1 MNNYLRRRKGKVL
14 EVMDRPGNEEVLTI
28 KEASGYLKIAEKT
41 LYRFIREQNIP
52 AFKLGREWRFKKSL
66 LDKWMEKRINQRQKE
81 TRK

>member
-1 MNNYLRRRKGKVL
+1 
-14 EVMDRPGNEEVLTI
+14 MDRPGNEEVLTV

-66 LDKWMEKRINQRQKE
+66 LDEWMEKRINQRQKE
-81 TRK
+81 TKK

>member
-1 MNNYLRRRKGKVL
+1 
-14 EVMDRPGNEEVLTI
+14 MDRPGNEEVLTI

>member
-1 MNNYLRRRKGKVL
+1 
-14 EVMDRPGNEEVLTI
+14 MDRPGNEEVLTI

-66 LDKWMEKRINQRQKE
+66 LDEWIEKRINQRQKE
-81 TRK
+81 ARK

>member
-1 MNNYLRRRKGKVL
+1 
-14 EVMDRPGNEEVLTI
+14 MDRPGNEEVLTI

-81 TRK
+81 TKK

>member
-1 MNNYLRRRKGKVL
+1 
-14 EVMDRPGNEEVLTI
+14 MDKPGNEEVLTV

>member
-1 MNNYLRRRKGKVL
+1 
-14 EVMDRPGNEEVLTI
+14 MDRPGNEEVLTV

-66 LDKWMEKRINQRQKE
+66 LDEWIEKRINQRQKE
-81 TRK
+81 MRK

>member
-1 MNNYLRRRKGKVL
+1 
-14 EVMDRPGNEEVLTI
+14 MDRPGNEEVLTV

-66 LDKWMEKRINQRQKE
+66 LDEWIEKRINQRQKE
-81 TRK
+81 ARKWEHLQIFW

>member
-1 MNNYLRRRKGKVL
+1 
-14 EVMDRPGNEEVLTI
+14 MDKPGNEEVLTV

-66 LDKWMEKRINQRQKE
+66 LDEWIEKRINQRQKE
-81 TRK
+81 MRK

>member
-1 MNNYLRRRKGKVL
+1 
-14 EVMDRPGNEEVLTI
+14 MDRPGNEEVLTV
-28 KEASGYLKIAEKT
+28 KEASGYLKISEKT

>member
-1 MNNYLRRRKGKVL
+1 
-14 EVMDRPGNEEVLTI
+14 MDRPGNEEVLTV

-66 LDKWMEKRINQRQKE
+66 LDEWMEKRINQRQKE
-81 TRK
+81 ARK

>member
-1 MNNYLRRRKGKVL
+1 
-14 EVMDRPGNEEVLTI
+14 MDRPGNEEVLTV

>member
-1 MNNYLRRRKGKVL
+1 
-14 EVMDRPGNEEVLTI
+14 MDRPGNEEVLTV

-66 LDKWMEKRINQRQKE
+66 LDEWIEKRINQRQKE
-81 TRK
+81 ARK